1 MSRTFSLRILISV
14 ILLLV
19 QTSILSA
26 ERYDRADAGWMIDTV
41 PYLISPPIQDQP
53 IEVSVALNLFDL
65 SEIDD
70 SASTFSFTGLLKL
83 SWMDP
88 RNAFDPNVAGV
99 EEKTYSGDFQFNELS
114 TSWYP
119 QLSLLNEA
127 EHYEENAILVKIQP
141 DGTTT
146 IFRSINASAKTH
158 MDLTYYPFDNQS
170 FQLIFGAFG
179 YDTDK
184 IILVAEDIHFSPSEL
199 TEKTAE
205 YSFNG
210 FAYST
215 GTLNAGILGSDKLSS
230 TFIVGIDL
238 NRKPGFA
245 LRTVI
250 LPMLLI
256 TCLTFSIFWFDI
268 KSVQD
273 RINVSLIGLLTITA
287 YQLVVSDFLPHV
299 AYFTLMQGIVII
311 SLITIS
317 ISIVISMYMNL
328 MIDAKPKLEKLNQ
341 ACKVVFP
348 FSYFISLFSMYA
360 SLAPLSAQ

>member
-19 QTSILSA
+19 QTSILTA

-41 PYLISPPIQDQP
+41 PYLISPPMQDQP
-53 IEVSVALNLFDL
+53 IEVRVALNLFDL

-70 SASTFSFTGLLKL
+70 SASTFSFTGFLKL

-127 EHYEENAILVKIQP
+127 EHYEVNAILVKIQP

-146 IFRSINASAKTH
+146 ILSSINASAKTH

-179 YDTDK
+179 YDTDR
-184 IILVAEDIHFSPSEL
+184 IILVAEDIYFSPNEL

-205 YSFNG
+205 YSLNG

-230 TFIVGIDL
+230 TFIVDIDL
-238 NRKPGFA
+238 TRKPGFA

-256 TCLTFSIFWFDI
+256 VCLTFS
-268 KSVQD
+268 
-273 RINVSLIGLLTITA
+273 ITA

-341 ACKVVFP
+341 ACKVLFP
-348 FSYFISLFSMYA
+348 FSYIISLFAMYA
-360 SLAPLSAQ
+360 TLAPLSAQ

>member
-41 PYLISPPIQDQP
+41 PYLINPPIQDQP

-127 EHYEENAILVKIQP
+127 EHYEESAI
-141 DGTTT
+141 
-146 IFRSINASAKTH
+146 
-158 MDLTYYPFDNQS
+158 
-170 FQLIFGAFG
+170 
-179 YDTDK
+179 
-184 IILVAEDIHFSPSEL
+184 
-199 TEKTAE
+199 
-205 YSFNG
+205 
-210 FAYST
+210 
-215 GTLNAGILGSDKLSS
+215 
-230 TFIVGIDL
+230 
-238 NRKPGFA
+238 
-245 LRTVI
+245 
-250 LPMLLI
+250 
-256 TCLTFSIFWFDI
+256 
-268 KSVQD
+268 
-273 RINVSLIGLLTITA
+273 
-287 YQLVVSDFLPHV
+287 
-299 AYFTLMQGIVII
+299 
-311 SLITIS
+311 
-317 ISIVISMYMNL
+317 
-328 MIDAKPKLEKLNQ
+328 
-341 ACKVVFP
+341 
-348 FSYFISLFSMYA
+348 
-360 SLAPLSAQ
+360 